1 MKIKNINI
9 DQFANI
15 TDFKTDFDDGINVIV
30 GNNESGKSTVVE
42 FIYQSLFNNEKIE
55 DKYLAMFADGT
66 KADYADGT
74 IEIEKDSEICKI
86 NKHWTQK
93 DVSIKMQH
101 DGGPKIENKQVNID
115 KLNSLLPYKKGVYR
129 ELVFKTQKND
139 SQLMDALFSVNNT
152 RSQKE
157 KENLKILQSD
167 ITSSFAS
174 AISVA
179 GGGLTLKQM
188 KDLVNE
194 QITKLEQKWDKNK
207 KGPDEKTF
215 KDYKDSMP
223 PTGIKDSVTEGWY
236 KKHLSELNYKKTK
249 DAETDYEKCLK
260 NKEIIMKSLEAENS
274 RLKEVID
281 SSGSITNKKILN
293 ELIAKSD
300 KYISDKDNWN
310 KLKKE
315 LDEYT
320 KLDEEYKYATSLE
333 RFNQINSKK
342 KEYEKKLES
351 FKTLKEIDNNVIKKV
366 EKLDNEINKETNKLN
381 SLNLELKLNNISD
394 NVIIKSLIN
403 DNVLSKDTDSLSI
416 KEAINITVPGVLD
429 IDILPEGLNIEE
441 IKNNI
446 DSYRKD
452 IDEIFRKYEV
462 SGLDGLNKL
471 LEQYQEH
478 KNLVEKLKKDY
489 ESTIGDDD
497 YDTLKAGYDTSIT
510 VRTSGDIENDIKVL
524 TKGEQLDVYGGIIK
538 KDLKDY
544 DDEYKTLK
552 DLEGAITN
560 LQQEITTLQASIT
573 VVPDSL
579 KDIENIDEYKD
590 SIQQKIRELEEK
602 RTESED
608 ELRQAFSN
616 LPETSSEEL
625 ELEVK
630 KWSKYYDDILT
641 EYNNWLNIKDK
652 LDKFSPTGDKTDDV
666 KKAFNKYLSII
677 SDNKIQTN
685 DLDKDLN
692 LSMVSGKYALRSD
705 YLSAG
710 SKETVEFAFR
720 LAVLESL
727 FPEGGGLLVLDDS
740 FTNMDPNRKKE
751 ACDLI
756 NEFATK
762 NQVIFV
768 TCTPEYDR
776 LLNINKTINM

>member
-310 KLKKE
+310 KLNKE

-333 RFNQINSKK
+333 RFNQIDSKK
-342 KEYEKKLES
+342 KEYEKELES

-462 SGLDGLNKL
+462 SDLDGLNKL
-471 LEQYQEH
+471 LEQYQEQ

-497 YDTLKAGYDTSIT
+497 YDTLKAGYDTSVT

-524 TKGEQLDVYGGIIK
+524 TKGEQLDVCGGIIK

-544 DDEYKTLK
+544 EDEYKTLK
-552 DLEGAITN
+552 DLEAAITN

-579 KDIENIDEYKD
+579 KDIEIIDEYKE

-641 EYNNWLNIKDK
+641 EYNNWLNIKEK

-666 KKAFNKYLSII
+666 KNAFNKYLSII

-756 NEFATK
+756 NEFAKK